1 MRLDDVKAIVN
12 LIVGIGIETIIC
24 GAIKTVLP
32 NSKGLSKAC
41 VSIASLAIVAAITDA
56 TQTTT
61 DSVVDEA
68 ANAIGIL
75 QTAFSGSEENT
86 YE

>member
-1 MRLDDVKAIVN
+1 MRIDDVKAIVN

-32 NSKGLSKAC
+32 NSKGLSTAC

-75 QTAFSGSEENT
+75 QTAFSESEENT